1 MSARISQSSH
11 FGRENESLYAAI
23 GRPKDQVDL
32 ERNRNALLCWMA
44 ENWELIEPRIGDIFL
59 LLDKSNDEYSAN
71 NQDDEIEYDSSPE
84 IKDEEPS
91 PIETKKVIIPRID
104 EFIYSVGPTA
114 GFILADLLNPDP
126 SDILQLL
133 NFH

>member
-1 MSARISQSSH
+1 MDYVDAYIERQLNCYITFKTMLCFCRRIAREL
-11 FGRENESLYAAI
+11 GL
-23 GRPKDQVDL
+23 KVDRL
-32 ERNRNALLCWMA
+32 AKRNRNALLCWMA
-44 ENWELIEPRIGDIFL
+44 ENWELIEPRIGDILL

-114 GFILADLLNPDP
+114 GFI
-126 SDILQLL
+126 
-133 NFH
+133 